1 MKATTKTLTA
11 SEFAAMA
18 FERCK
23 IEKSIFCRIVS
34 IYHGTENGMAQK
46 YRFVEYGSGKAAITV
61 NGVKYTSFPA
71 AAQREI
77 VEAFKQEKFEKIVLY
92 FGGQLKHTE
101 YYLAGEFDK
110 INNRRNELNRITS
123 DNICSREIL

>member
-11 SEFAAMA
+11 SEFATMA

-23 IEKSIFCRIVS
+23 IEKSIFCRILS
-34 IYHGTENGMAQK
+34 IYNGTENGMAQK
-46 YRFVEYGSGKAAITV
+46 YRFVEYGSNKTTVTV
-61 NGVKYTSFPA
+61 NGVKYSSFPA
-71 AAQREI
+71 AARREI
-77 VEAFKQEKFEKIVLY
+77 VEAFKQEKFEKVVLY

-101 YYLAGEFDK
+101 YYIAGEFNK

-123 DNICSREIL
+123 ENICSWEIL